1 MHDVVRDVAISI
13 AENQGFLV
21 RCNDK
26 MEEWPE
32 KGSCER
38 STAISL
44 VSTELK
50 RHLDGLECPK
60 LELLQLLC
68 YSSISTLPPNLFKG
82 MKGLKVLTL
91 FGMSL
96 TSLPQSINVL
106 QNLRTLQFVGC
117 EITDASAIGEL
128 RKLETLS
135 FLDSKIKEL
144 PGEMRN
150 LS

>member
-13 AENQGFLV
+13 AENQGLLV
-21 RCNDK
+21 RFYEK

-32 KGSCER
+32 KDSCER

-44 VSTELK
+44 ASKELK
-50 RHLDGLECPK
+50 RHADGLECPK

-68 YSSISTLPPNLFKG
+68 YSGISQTLPPNLFKG

-96 TSLPQSINVL
+96 PSLPQSINVL
-106 QNLRTLQFVGC
+106 QNPRPCILFIVR
-117 EITDASAIGEL
+117 
-128 RKLETLS
+128 
-135 FLDSKIKEL
+135 
-144 PGEMRN
+144 
-150 LS
+150 